1 MSMTDRMRWRSI
13 LAAWAS
19 RRYRGKHRH
28 GLSVATI
35 AARLGDW
42 DDTITQIIPTPMS
55 PFMGVGS
62 EGDVAVERGC
72 YGVGAELKPS
82 YYQQAVKNLATV
94 DDPAPVA
101 EVPMFDL
108 DEFDAEVTA

>member
-1 MSMTDRMRWRSI
+1 MPGERV
-13 LAAWAS
+13 L
-19 RRYRGKHRH
+19 
-28 GLSVATI
+28 
-35 AARLGDW
+35 
-42 DDTITQIIPTPMS
+42 S

-62 EGDVAVERGC
+62 EVYVAVKKGR

>member
-35 AARLGDW
+35 AGRLGDW

-62 EGDVAVERGC
+62 EVYVAVKKGR

>member
-42 DDTITQIIPTPMS
+42 DDTITQIIPTPN
-55 PFMGVGS
+55 V
-62 EGDVAVERGC
+62 VRHVE
-72 YGVGAELKPS
+72 V
-82 YYQQAVKNLATV
+82 
-94 DDPAPVA
+94 
-101 EVPMFDL
+101 FDL
-108 DEFDAEVTA
+108 PTIAFAKVPAWEVA

>member
-1 MSMTDRMRWRSI
+1 M
-13 LAAWAS
+13 
-19 RRYRGKHRH
+19 
-28 GLSVATI
+28 
-35 AARLGDW
+35 
-42 DDTITQIIPTPMS
+42 
-55 PFMGVGS
+55 
-62 EGDVAVERGC
+62 VAVKKGR